1 MQVLRL
7 GSCAALAALL
17 LGMTLAAGCG
27 GDEGADFEAP
37 SCGDGQVVIT
47 GTVDG
52 QAADAQSPIE
62 GYLFVNALN
71 GDPGTLAIGG
81 SGNTGNDPPIV
92 SINWDKLVANGQAVD
107 ASGAVDFSASGG
119 VHVGNCD
126 GQPGRPGILRM
137 DADGDGG
144 EFLLRDLYQGA
155 DCSQPA
161 VDGEIRGCFRQ
172 ATSSP

>member
-1 MQVLRL
+1 MRFIRL

-17 LGMTLAAGCG
+17 GTALAAGCG

-37 SCGDGQVVIT
+37 TCDDGQVVIT

-52 QAADAQSPIE
+52 DAVDAQATAGSYI
-62 GYLFVNALN
+62 FVNALG
-71 GDPGTLAIGG
+71 GDPGSLVITAGG
-81 SGNTGNDPPIV
+81 IQQDEPKLLSM
-92 SINWDKLVANGQAVD
+92 SWDVLVANGKATD

-126 GQPGRPGILRM
+126 SQDGRPGFLRM

-161 VDGEIRGCFRQ
+161 VDGEVRGCFRQ
-172 ATSSP
+172 AAATP